1 MSYID
6 KLRYLRK
13 SKNYSQ
19 KQMAE
24 LLETTQQQYSKYEKA
39 QQELPV
45 RHVVTI
51 CEHFDISSDWLL
63 EIRKDVKDSLEI
75 ADKLTAR
82 LNADAA
88 CARGKDVISDKVVK
102 VNVIKK

>member
-6 KLRYLRK
+6 KLKSLRK
-13 SKNYSQ
+13 SKKYSQ

-45 RHVVTI
+45 RHVIKI
-51 CEHFDISSDWLL
+51 CEHFDVSSDWLL
-63 EIRKDVKDSLEI
+63 EIRSDVQENQRISETLEI
-75 ADKLTAR
+75 R
-82 LNADAA
+82 LKEQKP
-88 CARGKDVISDKVVK
+88 KD
-102 VNVIKK
+102 